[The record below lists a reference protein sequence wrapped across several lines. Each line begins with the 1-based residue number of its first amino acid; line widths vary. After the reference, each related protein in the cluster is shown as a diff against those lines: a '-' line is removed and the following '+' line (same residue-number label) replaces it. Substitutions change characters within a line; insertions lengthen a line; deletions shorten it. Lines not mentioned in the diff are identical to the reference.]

1 MRTIK
6 GLTVPQD
13 TNTTKFPQGQIL
25 NETSTVLGTPVIR
38 EIYGDILTNI
48 YAILASAGI
57 TPNQMED
64 AEDTS
69 YQLLQALKVFH
80 NELNDLEQVLTVS
93 GTNLNT
99 TFDFDNLPNNYVFIG
114 KVSDALAASTNYN
127 LVSTGTKSV
136 GVSNTS
142 AIAASSVVLVTIK
155 DTTAT
160 VLNLSAIAAV
170 ATTTLTTAFGTPL
183 SFNETTNM
191 LYFSNGTVFDES
203 PKSYLV
209 ENAIQVAEGSLDINI
224 LDTIVHKGKLICF
237 TLNTST
243 LTYQAFS
250 FDLSNLDVLEG
261 EITMPK
267 VSGVDNQ
274 PYMYSDGVNVY
285 FTNSTNT
292 INDST
297 NDYAVGCFLFDATN
311 LTLTS
316 VSFSNI
322 DTNFEKTTNVFV
334 NTDGNLFTFIAG
346 NVYRY
351 NLGGAARVFLDNFNT
366 LNGFVFKFAGQ
377 NYYTNGEVAVSW
389 NY

>member
-1 MRTIK
+1 MRTIN
-6 GLTVPQD
+6 GLPIPQD
-13 TNTTKFPQGQIL
+13 TNTTKFPDGQIL

-38 EIYGDILTNI
+38 EIYGDVLTNI
-48 YAILASAGI
+48 YAILRDAGI

-93 GTNLNT
+93 GANINT

-127 LVSTGTKSV
+127 LVSTGNKSIV
-136 GVSNTS
+136 VSNTS
-142 AIAASSVVLVTIK
+142 VIVASSIVLVTIK

-160 VLNLSAIAAV
+160 VLNLSGIAAA

-183 SFNETTNM
+183 SFNEASNM

-203 PKSYLV
+203 PKSHLV
-209 ENAIQVAEGSLDINI
+209 ENIIQVAQGSLDINV
-224 LDTIVHKGKLICF
+224 LDVIVHKGKLICF

-297 NDYAVGCFLFDATN
+297 NDYSVGCFIFDATN
-311 LTLTS
+311 LTFTS
-316 VSFSNI
+316 ASFSDI
-322 DTNFEKTTNVFV
+322 DANFEKTTNVFV
-334 NTDGNLFTFIAG
+334 NTDGNLFTFISG

-351 NLGGAARVFLDNFNT
+351 DLDGAARVFLDNFNT
-366 LNGFVFKFAGQ
+366 LNGFVFKFGGQ